1 MKENKTLEK
10 TASVEDMRRY
20 SRLQMLEMLVL
31 QSEEI
36 GRLREEVDNLT
47 SQLNDRSFALEKAG
61 SIADMSI
68 LINGVLDSIQA
79 AGKDYLY
86 NIEILSKDA
95 ETTSKAKIAE
105 AQIKA
110 DAILAQANSKAK
122 AMKMEA
128 QSVLDSAVKE
138 AEIKAQA
145 ELANIRAQAE
155 SMIAQATAERDKI
168 KREAD
173 GYWVE
178 ISQKL
183 ENFYKEH
190 KGLREL
196 ISGFGGETR

>member
-110 DAILAQANSKAK
+110 DAILAQASSKAK

-128 QSVLDSAVKE
+128 QGVLDSAVKE